1 MYIKGKAEKCVV
13 SPLVPLK
20 ICSKVKNTNIKKD
33 FIEIRQKDLTYNANM
48 NVFGKYY
55 FLWK

>member
-1 MYIKGKAEKCVV
+1 MFVV

-20 ICSKVKNTNIKKD
+20 ICSKVKNTSIKKD